1 MAEIE
6 KAFLVFENHVKIEC
20 MFNPETLTVTRG
32 NRWDTKASGP
42 GRGATRMKYMGADNG
57 SFDLDLWFDTTD
69 TGAPVT
75 YITKKLMQAMEVDKD
90 LPGTNKRASNA
101 RPPWVEFHWGKQFVS
116 YKSVITTCSVTFT
129 YFSSD
134 GIPLRAKA
142 TLALKQYEEGKAFG
156 AQNPTSGTPRPH
168 RVHRVQPGE
177 TLDRISARYYGDSTR
192 WRQLAIA
199 NRVED
204 PLTIRPGSLLSV
216 PELDGP

>member
-1 MAEIE
+1 MADPD
-6 KAFLVFENHVKIEC
+6 KAFLLFENHVKIEC
-20 MFNPETLTVTRG
+20 MFNPDSIAIDRG
-32 NRWDTKASGP
+32 NKWGTKAAGP
-42 GRGATRMKYMGADNG
+42 GRGVGRLKYEGAENATM
-57 SFDLDLWFDTTD
+57 DLEIWFDTTD
-69 TGAPVT
+69 TGLPVT
-75 YITKKLMQAMEVDKD
+75 YKTKKLMQAMEVDKN

-101 RPPWVEFHWGKQFVS
+101 RPPWVEFHWGKDL
-116 YKSVITTCSVTFT
+116 KSWKAVITHLTVQFT
-129 YFSSD
+129 YFSST
-134 GIPLRAKA
+134 GVPLRAKVVVK
-142 TLALKQYEEGKAFG
+142 LQQYEEGNAFG

-216 PELDGP
+216 PELEGS